1 MNKILG
7 IGGLFFRAND
17 PAALKT
23 WYTDVLGIIISD
35 YVWQQEAGPTVFEP
49 FAMASDYFPADK
61 SFMINFR
68 VSDIDALIED
78 LRAKGMEVETR
89 EEWNASPEMGKF
101 ARVHDPEGNP
111 VELWETAA

>member
-23 WYTDVLGIIISD
+23 WYTDVLGIVISD
-35 YVWQQEAGPTVFEP
+35 YVWQQEAGPTVLEP
-49 FAMASDYFPADK
+49 FAMDSDYFSTDK
-61 SFMINFR
+61 AFMLNFR
-68 VSDIDALIED
+68 VSDLDAVISD
-78 LRAKGMEVETR
+78 LKEKGVEVEVR

-101 ARVHDPEGNP
+101 ARVLDPEGNP
-111 VELWETAA
+111 IELWQPA